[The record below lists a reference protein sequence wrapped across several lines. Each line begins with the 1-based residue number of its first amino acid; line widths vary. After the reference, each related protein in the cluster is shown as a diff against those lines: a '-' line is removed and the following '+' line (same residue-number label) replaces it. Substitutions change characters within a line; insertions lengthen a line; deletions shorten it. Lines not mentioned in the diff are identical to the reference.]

1 VSKQTTFLPGRLA
14 VTLNHRI
21 IERGF
26 YTLGVEFIP
35 IPEYIPLGRIGYS
48 HFIKDKMLAGLTAEY
63 GGFGNLRVGA
73 QFQWW
78 TKSNW
83 YLQVQ
88 VNDMPGMFLKNAKGR
103 GAQLVVSKFFN
114 SKDDRK
120 RTED

>member
-1 VSKQTTFLPGRLA
+1 
-14 VTLNHRI
+14 
-21 IERGF
+21 
-26 YTLGVEFIP
+26 
-35 IPEYIPLGRIGYS
+35 
-48 HFIKDKMLAGLTAEY
+48 MLAGLTAEY